1 MERLLNIKEAAEI
14 LNVSEMTL
22 RRWTNAGH
30 LRCYRVGG
38 RRERRFRIEDLNEY
52 LTSGAAPAALS
63 TASLGFGGFSVS
75 AGAHVVHLGVDTRDI
90 VDVGASYLSEGL
102 SGNESALLVAPED
115 TTEKLIHAIEDRGLN
130 IRSLRQKGMLF
141 FSGGMDSPAR
151 QAAHIAE
158 LATGSGKRF
167 RVLGEMSWAKN
178 KGWSVDT
185 LRELEETANTALNG
199 LGTLFLC
206 QYPLEHFSG
215 QEAMMA
221 IETHSHTVFRKK
233 LKESPYYRKPLT

>member
-1 MERLLNIKEAAEI
+1 MERLLDIKEAAEI

-30 LRCYRVGG
+30 LHCYRVGG
-38 RRERRFRIEDLNEY
+38 RRARRFKIEDLNEY
-52 LTSGAAPAALS
+52 LASRSAPVVSS
-63 TASLGFGGFSVS
+63 TASLGFGGIS
-75 AGAHVVHLGVDTRDI
+75 APVGSHMAHLGVDTRDI

-102 SGNESALLVAPED
+102 SGNEVALLVAPKD
-115 TTEKLIHAIEDRGLN
+115 TAEQLINAIEERGLN
-130 IRSLRQKGMLF
+130 IRSLRQKRMLF

-185 LRELEETANTALNG
+185 LRELEETENTALNG

-221 IETHSHTVFRKK
+221 IETHSHTVFRKE
-233 LKESPYYRKPLT
+233 LKERP